1 MELMTA
7 RFGSIA
13 FGTHEVIRFERGLV
27 DRTGDRHW
35 LLLGDQAH
43 ESLSWLQSI
52 AHPEIALPVVS
63 ITEYAAD
70 TPLSL
75 PTGSVELAKIDVRAP
90 VIVVS
95 PIMRSEDSISINSD
109 MPIIIDPI
117 RRRGV
122 QVVLN
127 HEQSAQHES
136 SEQPAPL
143 RQCA

>member
-7 RFGSIA
+7 RFGSVA

-35 LLLGDQAH
+35 LMLGDQTH
-43 ESLSWLQSI
+43 DSLNWLQSI

-63 ITEYAAD
+63 ITVYAD
-70 TPLSL
+70 GEPLSL
-75 PTGSVELAKIDVRAP
+75 PMRPVDAAKIDVRAP
-90 VIVVS
+90 IIVVS
-95 PIMRSEDSISINSD
+95 PIVRSEDSISINSD

-127 HEQSAQHES
+127 YEQSAQHET
-136 SEQPAPL
+136 SEQAAPL